1 MKNYPINEINKIV
14 RGAKRATYDQSSV
27 FKVLDASFVCFV
39 SYVFQVQAIY
49 IPMAYRRKGDTIIL
63 HGSLKNRMLTSLLKN
78 KNASI
83 TVMHLDGLVLARS
96 GFHHSV
102 NYRSATLFGTI
113 EEVQDS
119 KKRQKHYK

>member
-1 MKNYPINEINKIV
+1 M

-27 FKVLDASFVCFV
+27 FKVLDAGFVCFV
-39 SYVFQVQAIY
+39 SYVFQGQAIY

-102 NYRSATLFGTI
+102 NYRSATLFGTM